1 MGMIGE
7 MSYLPNVLR
16 AVAVTSSLDDIMDS
30 AALVLNGPAIF
41 LKALPQSASS
51 EGGN

>member
-1 MGMIGE
+1 MATASALG
-7 MSYLPNVLR
+7 
-16 AVAVTSSLDDIMDS
+16 DIMDS

-41 LKALPQSASS
+41 LKALPHSASS